1 MRWQPSGLFVL
12 DKPFAEAIIS
22 AVGSVIAF
30 KKMSMVLALAL
41 AGVASTV
48 LSAQRTPLRV
58 CADPDY
64 LPFSNRAGE
73 GFENKI
79 AEAVAK
85 ALGQPLQYIFE
96 NSRSR
101 GGFPEF
107 LSRTLDAKKCDVVMG
122 IPYGNR
128 EELTTQPYYVSS
140 YVFVF
145 KKSRN
150 YDIKSM
156 DSPILQRIKI
166 GLEGDTPVEDG
177 VKIRGMLTR
186 SIVFDVAS
194 TPGVSPATMLDA
206 LDKGQIDVLI
216 TWEPA
221 IGRFLNRYRDLD
233 VVAVPNART
242 LGAPEQYV
250 FPISM
255 GVRQGDEAM
264 KKRLDQVIL
273 DRQSELTGILT
284 QHGVKLYA
292 P

>member
-1 MRWQPSGLFVL
+1 MRC
-12 DKPFAEAIIS
+12 I
-22 AVGSVIAF
+22 
-30 KKMSMVLALAL
+30 VLAMAL
-41 AGVASTV
+41 AGLGSS
-48 LSAQRTPLRV
+48 LLPAQRTPLRV

-85 ALGQPLQYIFE
+85 ALGQMLEYVYAP
-96 NSRSR
+96 SRGR

-128 EELTTQPYYVSS
+128 EELTTAPYYVSS

-145 KKSRN
+145 KKSKN

-156 DSPILQRIKI
+156 DSPILQKIKI

-186 SIVFDVAS
+186 ARVFDVGS
-194 TPGVSPATMLDA
+194 TNGESPATMLDA
-206 LDKGQIDVLI
+206 LEKGEIDVLI

-221 IGRFLNRYRDLD
+221 IGRFLSRYRDLD
-233 VVAVPNART
+233 LVAVPNSRT

-255 GVRQGDEAM
+255 GVRQGDEAL

-273 DRQSELTGILT
+273 DHQSELTAVLA

>member
-1 MRWQPSGLFVL
+1 VAVTGLG
-12 DKPFAEAIIS
+12 P
-22 AVGSVIAF
+22 
-30 KKMSMVLALAL
+30 
-41 AGVASTV
+41 VA

-58 CADPDY
+58 CADPEY
-64 LPFSNRAGE
+64 LPFSDRAGA

-79 AEAVAK
+79 ADAVAR
-85 ALGQPLQYIFE
+85 ALGQTVQYTWA

-107 LSRTLDAKKCDVVMG
+107 LSLTLDAKKCDVVMG

-145 KKSRN
+145 KKSKN

-156 DSPILQRIKI
+156 DSPILRQLKI

-177 VKIRGMLTR
+177 AKIRGMLPRAT
-186 SIVFDVAS
+186 VFDVGS
-194 TPGVSPATMLDA
+194 TSGESPSIMLDA
-206 LDKGQIDVLI
+206 LQKGQIDVLI

-221 IGRFLNRYRDLD
+221 IGRFLNRYPGLEL
-233 VVAVPNART
+233 VGVPNART

-255 GVRQGDEAM
+255 GVRQGDDGL
-264 KKRLDQVIL
+264 KQRLDKVIL
-273 DRQSELTGILT
+273 EHQSELTAILT
-284 QHGVKLYA
+284 QYGVKLYT

>member
-1 MRWQPSGLFVL
+1 MCV
-12 DKPFAEAIIS
+12 
-22 AVGSVIAF
+22 
-30 KKMSMVLALAL
+30 VLALAL
-41 AGVASTV
+41 TGPGSSV

-64 LPFSNRAGE
+64 PPFSTRAGE

-85 ALGQPLQYIFE
+85 ALGQTLQYTWA
-96 NSRSR
+96 NSRGR

-107 LSRTLDAKKCDVVMG
+107 LSLTLDAKKCDVVMG

-145 KKSRN
+145 KKSKN

-156 DSPILQRIKI
+156 DSPVLQRIKI

-186 SIVFDVAS
+186 STVFDVAS
-194 TPGVSPATMLDA
+194 TSGESPATMLDA

-221 IGRFLNRYRDLD
+221 IGRFLSRYRDLE

-255 GVRQGDEAM
+255 GVRQGDEAL
-264 KKRLDQVIL
+264 KKRLDQVIK
-273 DRQSELTGILT
+273 DQQSALTAILT
-284 QHGVKLYA
+284 QNGVKLYT

>member
-1 MRWQPSGLFVL
+1 MRFKTMGVVGALVICTAGTSVL
-12 DKPFAEAIIS
+12 
-22 AVGSVIAF
+22 V
-30 KKMSMVLALAL
+30 
-41 AGVASTV
+41 
-48 LSAQRTPLRV
+48 AQRTPLRV

-79 AEAVAK
+79 AASVAK
-85 ALGQPLQYIFE
+85 ALGQPLEYAWA
-96 NSRSR
+96 NSRGR

-107 LSRTLDAKKCDVVMG
+107 LSLTLDAKKCDVVMG
-122 IPYGNR
+122 LPYGNR

-156 DSPILQRIKI
+156 DSPVLQKLKI

-177 VKIRGMLTR
+177 AKIRGMLPRAT
-186 SIVFDVAS
+186 VFDVAS
-194 TPGVSPATMLDA
+194 TSGESPSTMLDA
-206 LDKGQIDVLI
+206 LDKGAIDVLI

-221 IGRFLNRYRDLD
+221 IGRFLSRYRDLD

-273 DRQSELTGILT
+273 DHQSELTAILT
-284 QHGVKLYA
+284 QYGVKLYT

>member
-1 MRWQPSGLFVL
+1 MRC
-12 DKPFAEAIIS
+12 I
-22 AVGSVIAF
+22 
-30 KKMSMVLALAL
+30 VLAMAL
-41 AGVASTV
+41 AGLGSS
-48 LSAQRTPLRV
+48 LLQAQRTPLRV

-85 ALGQPLQYIFE
+85 ALGQMLEYVYAP
-96 NSRSR
+96 SRGR

-128 EELTTQPYYVSS
+128 EELTTAPYYVSS

-145 KKSRN
+145 KKSKN

-156 DSPILQRIKI
+156 DSPILQKIKI

-186 SIVFDVAS
+186 ARVFDVGS
-194 TPGVSPATMLDA
+194 TNGESPATMLDA
-206 LDKGQIDVLI
+206 LEKGEIDVLI

-221 IGRFLNRYRDLD
+221 IGRFLSRYRDLD
-233 VVAVPNART
+233 LVAVPNSRT

-255 GVRQGDEAM
+255 GVRQGDEAL

-273 DRQSELTGILT
+273 DHQSERCWRSTASNCTHRRLLEPLEAAS
-284 QHGVKLYA
+284 HA
-292 P
+292 PPRCASSPCSLRH

>member
-1 MRWQPSGLFVL
+1 LFVL

-22 AVGSVIAF
+22 AEGRTVIVF
-30 KKMSMVLALAL
+30 KMLCGVLAMAL
-41 AGVASTV
+41 AGLGSSV

-64 LPFSNRAGE
+64 LPFSNRAGQ
-73 GFENKI
+73 GFENKV

-85 ALGQPLQYIFE
+85 ALGETLQYTWATT
-96 NSRSR
+96 RGR

-107 LSRTLDAKKCDVVMG
+107 LAQTLDAKKCDVVIG

-128 EELTTQPYYVSS
+128 EELTTRPYYVSS

-145 KKSRN
+145 KKSKN

-156 DSPILQRIKI
+156 DSPILRQLKI

-177 VKIRGMLTR
+177 AKIRGMLGHTT
-186 SIVFDVAS
+186 IFNVAS
-194 TPGVSPATMLDA
+194 NSGESPSIMLDA
-206 LDKGQIDVLI
+206 LEKGQIDVLI

-221 IGRFLNRYRDLD
+221 IGSFLSRYRDLE
-233 VVAVPNART
+233 VVGVPNART
-242 LGAPEQYV
+242 LGSPEQYV
-250 FPISM
+250 FPMSM
-255 GVRQGDEAM
+255 GVRMGDEAL
-264 KKRLDQVIL
+264 KQRLEKVIL
-273 DRQSELTGILT
+273 EHQGELTAILT
-284 QHGVKLYA
+284 RQGVKLYT

>member
-1 MRWQPSGLFVL
+1 MAIAGL
-12 DKPFAEAIIS
+12 
-22 AVGSVIAF
+22 GS
-30 KKMSMVLALAL
+30 S
-41 AGVASTV
+41 V

-85 ALGQPLQYIFE
+85 ALGQSLQYTWASTR
-96 NSRSR
+96 NR
-101 GGFPEF
+101 GGFSEF
-107 LSRTLDAKKCDVVMG
+107 LSRTLDAKKCDVVVD

-128 EELTTQPYYVSS
+128 EELTTRPYYVSS

-145 KKSRN
+145 KKSKN

-156 DSPILQRIKI
+156 DSPVLRQLKI

-177 VKIRGMLTR
+177 AKIRGMLGRAT
-186 SIVFDVAS
+186 VFDVGS
-194 TPGVSPATMLDA
+194 NIGESPSTMLNA
-206 LDKGQIDVLI
+206 LDKEQIDVLI

-221 IGRFLNRYRDLD
+221 IGAFLKRHPGLEL
-233 VVAVPNART
+233 VAVPNSRT
-242 LGAPEQYV
+242 LGAPELYI
-250 FPISM
+250 FPMSM
-255 GVRQGDEAM
+255 GVRQGDEAL
-264 KKRLDQVIL
+264 KQRLDQVIVNH
-273 DRQSELTGILT
+273 QTELTAILT
-284 QHGVKLYA
+284 QHGVKLYV